1 LNRTQAK
8 AIKRDLDKK
17 MVCSPSSS
25 GGKSYLARS
34 IMEGFR
40 TPQYLNHDNAQDR
53 TIISKQAWRS
63 TTDLLVLDELHKMR
77 GWKSFLKG
85 VFDARPKH
93 LRILV
98 TGSARGRP

>member
-1 LNRTQAK
+1 
-8 AIKRDLDKK
+8 
-17 MVCSPSSS
+17 MVLLS
-25 GGKSYLARS
+25 GPRQVGKSYLARS